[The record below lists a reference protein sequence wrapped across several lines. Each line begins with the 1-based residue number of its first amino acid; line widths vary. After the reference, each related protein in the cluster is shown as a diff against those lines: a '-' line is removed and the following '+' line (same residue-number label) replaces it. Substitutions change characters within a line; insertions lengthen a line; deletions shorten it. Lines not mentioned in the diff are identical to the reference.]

1 MLPLKR
7 LMVLAVISLFV
18 GLCFNAYACLLPVS
32 VPTAPA
38 MGNGCET
45 PAEQPVFQVCDVFKT
60 LGVHSA
66 ENLLLNSGY
75 QALCLEDTAS
85 LASRLILISHSSRL
99 SQHPPGSSPQEH
111 LRNISVL
118 RI

>member
-1 MLPLKR
+1 
-7 LMVLAVISLFV
+7 MVLALISLFV
-18 GLCFNAYACLLPVS
+18 GLSFNAYACLLPAS
-32 VPTAPA
+32 PPTAPA
-38 MGNGCET
+38 MGSCET
-45 PAEQPVFQVCDVFKT
+45 PDEQPVFQVCDVFKT